1 MLVHTEFEMP
11 VVKSKEQCAAE
22 VRAAMPE
29 CSAMVDEMR
38 ALFGDD
44 VVVLAMTEGNKEIK
58 PKNYRSDNDYPM
70 WIGPDR
76 FFELKR
82 LGEKAFESANGKVK
96 DVTRK

>member
-1 MLVHTEFEMP
+1 MNTHAEFEMP
-11 VVKSKEQCAAE
+11 VVKSKEERAAE

-38 ALFGDD
+38 TLFGD
-44 VVVLAMTEGNKEIK
+44 VTVLAMTEGDKEIK
-58 PKNYRSDNDYPM
+58 PKNYKADNDYPM

-96 DVTRK
+96 NVARK